1 MATVRVSGDAIPLKK
16 TDERAVNP
24 TAFKLWE
31 TSHVEKRDG
40 TVITIKKLWTI
51 WSDQVLEVTI
61 DPAALGKTWVE
72 VEGELTTKISEYEK
86 DGEKKLA
93 VEHSIN
99 KARLIQVKPSA
110 TVAEAA
116 GFWNADIQARAE
128 AEQPF

>member
-1 MATVRVSGDAIPLKK
+1 MATVKVSGDAVPLKK

-86 DGEKKLA
+86 DGVVKQA

-99 KARLIQVKPSA
+99 KARQIKVVADPSIA
-110 TVAEAA
+110 QQAA
-116 GFWNADIQARAE
+116 FWDNSLPAGN
-128 AEQPF
+128 EQPF

>member
-31 TSHVEKRDG
+31 TINAEKRDG
-40 TVITIKKLWTI
+40 TIVVIKKLWTI
-51 WSDQVLEVTI
+51 WSDQTLEVTI

-72 VEGELTTKISEYEK
+72 VEGELTTKISSYEK
-86 DGEKKLA
+86 DGETKQA

-99 KARLIQVKPSA
+99 KARLIRVVQDPS
-110 TVAEAA
+110 VAQSAA
-116 GFWNADIQARAE
+116 FWNADLDKRRE